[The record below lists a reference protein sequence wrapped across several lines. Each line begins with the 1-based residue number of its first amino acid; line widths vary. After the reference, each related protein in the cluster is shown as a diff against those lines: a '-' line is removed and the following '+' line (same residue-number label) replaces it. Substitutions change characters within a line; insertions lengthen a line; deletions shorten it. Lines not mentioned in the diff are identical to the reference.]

1 MRLHSRL
8 SQRLTSLLVSLLI
21 SSAVAGAPQAL
32 TTPEAVAAQLATANE
47 QLLVMVPTV
56 RSQVVAEALRQAA
69 VERGV
74 RVFLLVSPE
83 VVEEGGS
90 FVPALAV
97 LDGVKTRLALVDR
110 AFIVADRGE
119 GAFLLEGAVLGSS
132 AQGFDARET
141 YALRDAVTVS
151 SRGRLFD
158 DVWSAAPEYISLI
171 ERMPYSSP

>member
-1 MRLHSRL
+1 MRALA
-8 SQRLTSLLVSLLI
+8 LLLFVPF
-21 SSAVAGAPQAL
+21 AFAGTPQAL
-32 TTPEAVAAQLATANE
+32 SSPEAVAAQLATANE

-83 VVEEGGS
+83 MVEEGGS

-97 LDGVKTRLALVDR
+97 VEGVKTRLALVDR

-141 YALRDAVTVS
+141 YALRDAATVS

-171 ERMPYSSP
+171 ERMPFSTP